1 MAATIKDI
9 ARELCISTSTVS
21 YALNGGPRKVPDE
34 VRRLVLAKAQEMDYR
49 PNRIAKSLVTGRAN
63 AIGIVPPATHADI
76 FRSPFVQVAFN
87 ALVNEAEEMGQD
99 LFLFTAR
106 DRDRMDNAGRDL
118 MDARIDGVIF
128 IAPSVAATAISELRD
143 RRFPYAVIAGA
154 IHGAEC
160 SFAADNEAGVREAVK
175 HLFDLGHRRIAHIS
189 GTVDHDDSIKRRNA
203 FVEQVT
209 EIGLDPDPALII
221 PAEFTQIAGYRAA
234 MEFLQLPNRPTAI
247 VASNDEIAFG
257 VTMAFRDAGVRIPDD
272 VSLIGFDDSAF
283 CGTLSPRLTSVRQPV
298 DAMAVEA
305 VRFLMRRLEGE
316 DVEQGRLFSTEL
328 IVRESTAPPRKSSD

>member
-9 ARELCISTSTVS
+9 ARELRISTSTVS
-21 YALNGGPRKVPDE
+21 YALNGGPRRVPDD
-34 VRRLVLAKAQEMDYR
+34 VRRRVLAKAQEMDYR

-63 AIGIVPPATHADI
+63 AIGVVPPATHTDI

-106 DRDRMDNAGRDL
+106 DRDRMENAGRDL

-128 IAPSVAATAISELRD
+128 IAPNVTATAISELRQ

-160 SFAADNEAGVREAVK
+160 SFAADNDAGVRAAVK
-175 HLFDLGHRRIAHIS
+175 HLYDLGHRRIAHIV
-189 GTVDHDDSIKRRNA
+189 GNEDHDDAIKRRQA
-203 FVEQVT
+203 FINQVA
-209 EIGLDPDPALII
+209 EMGLDPDPDLII
-221 PAEFTQIAGYRAA
+221 AAEFTQVAGYRAA
-234 MEFLQLPNRPTAI
+234 QRFLNLPNRPTAI
-247 VASNDEIAFG
+247 FASNDEIAFG
-257 VTMAFRDAGVRIPDD
+257 VTLAFREAGVRIPED
-272 VSLIGFDDSAF
+272 VSLVGFDDSAF
-283 CGTLSPRLTSVRQPV
+283 CGTLSPGLTSVRQPV

-305 VRFLMRRLEGE
+305 VRYVMRRLEGE
-316 DVEQGRLFSTEL
+316 DVEQGRQFPTEL
-328 IVRESTAPPRKSSD
+328 IVRESTGPAR